1 MPFYRWEDI
10 KSEQLNPL
18 NSRRVISGQK
28 LMLAEFTTKKGSVVP
43 THKHVHEQVSFV
55 LKGRVRFMVGGEELV
70 AKKGDIIMIPPNV
83 EHSAV
88 TLEDSVGLDV
98 FTPLRD
104 DWLTGKDSYLRGPQT
119 DGRHRSGKK

>member
-1 MPFYRWEDI
+1 MPYYRWEDV
-10 KSEQLNPL
+10 KPEQLNPL
-18 NSRRVISGQK
+18 NSRKVIAGQK

-55 LKGRVRFMVGGEELV
+55 LKGRVRFNVGGEERV
-70 AKKGDIIMIPPNV
+70 AKRGDIVFIPPNV

-88 TLEDSVGLDV
+88 TLEDSIGLDV

-104 DWLTGKDSYLRGPQT
+104 DWLAGNDAYLRGSSAAKK
-119 DGRHRSGKK
+119 GRRPPK